1 MRKFLFLLLLCL
13 VSFASEK
20 RVVAVDWTA
29 AEILSFLEYKIA
41 AIGDKRNY
49 KIWVKEPNLDEEV
62 IDLGLRMKPNLENLI
77 KLKAD
82 VIIIPS
88 FFEFNKNT
96 LVQYANIAVI
106 DAYKEG
112 GLYENLIK
120 ATNKI
125 AKIIDK
131 ESKAKELIEQHEKF
145 FEKLLNEFIKFGD
158 RPFAVVQFVDNK
170 RVRIYGKNSIYGVSL
185 EKLGLK
191 NAIGDEFD
199 FNLWGIATIPITSL
213 FSIPKNTRLV
223 VIEPNPVDI
232 EREIKFNGIY
242 RALGFFNDYI
252 KIKPVWSAGGFISMQ
267 RFATMLLDRLR

>member
-112 GLYENLIK
+112 DLYENLIK

-267 RFATMLLDRLR
+267 RFATILLDGLR